1 MKAPIPD
8 ITRDLFDLSG
18 YCSIV
23 TGAGAGTGLA
33 IAEAL
38 ARRGSDLVLVSRR
51 AEPLEDAAGKIRE
64 TGQRV
69 ATVAIDV
76 ADKAAP
82 ERIVEA
88 ARAWP
93 AASMHWSTMLMV
105 D

>member
-1 MKAPIPD
+1 
-8 ITRDLFDLSG
+8 
-18 YCSIV
+18 
-23 TGAGAGTGLA
+23 
-33 IAEAL
+33 
-38 ARRGSDLVLVSRR
+38 LVLVGRR
-51 AEPLEDAAGKIRE
+51 AEPLEAAAGKIRG
-64 TGQRV
+64 TGQHV